1 MSEIVELTA
10 SDDHQLDAYLARPT
24 GEPIAGLVVLQE
36 IYGVNQH
43 IRSVADGYAR
53 DGLLAV
59 APALFDRVERG
70 VELPYEG
77 TEAKRGMAIRQKL
90 DLDSTLKDVD
100 AALEYVRRQTGR
112 KSGVIGYCFGG
123 LLAWLSATRLRSDV
137 AVGYYAGGIG
147 NFAAERPHA
156 PVQLHFGKLDA
167 HIPAEQV
174 EKVHIAHPEVEIH
187 WYDNAG
193 HGFNCDMRSSYNPEA
208 AAQARTRALAF
219 LKKHLA

>member
-1 MSEIVELTA
+1 MSETIELTS
-10 SDDHQLDAYLARPT
+10 SDSHQLDAYVARPT

-53 DGLLAV
+53 DGFLAV

-77 TEAKRGMAIRQKL
+77 PEAKRGMAIRQKL

-123 LLAWLSATRLRSDV
+123 LLAWLSATRLRPDV
-137 AVGYYAGGIG
+137 VVGYYAGGIG
-147 NFAAERPHA
+147 NFAAESPHA

-174 EKVHIAHPEVEIH
+174 AKVHVAHPEVEIH
-187 WYDNAG
+187 WYDNAD
-193 HGFNCDMRSSYNPEA
+193 HGFNCDMRSSYSPEA

-219 LKKHLA
+219 LKKHLG

>member
-1 MSEIVELTA
+1 MSETIKLTA
-10 SDDHQLDAYLARPT
+10 SDGHQLDAYVVRPAAD
-24 GEPIAGLVVLQE
+24 PVAGLVVLQE

-53 DGLLAV
+53 DGFLAI

-70 VELPYEG
+70 IELPYDG
-77 TEAKRGMAIRQKL
+77 PEAKRGMAIRQKL
-90 DLDSTLKDVD
+90 DFDSTLKDVE
-100 AALEYVRRQTGR
+100 AALEYVRRQTHR
-112 KSGVIGYCFGG
+112 RSGIIGYCFGG
-123 LLAWLSATRLRSDV
+123 LLAWLGATRLHPDV

-147 NFAAERPHA
+147 NFADENPHS

-174 EKVHIAHPEVEIH
+174 EKVHLAHPAVEIN

-193 HGFNCDMRSSYNPEA
+193 HGFNCEMRSSYNPEA
-208 AAQARTRALAF
+208 AALARTRALSF
-219 LKKHLA
+219 LKNHLT

>member
-1 MSEIVELTA
+1 MSETVKLTS
-10 SDDHQLDAYLARPT
+10 SDGHQLDAYVARPT

-53 DGLLAV
+53 DGFLAV

-77 TEAKRGMAIRQKL
+77 PEAKRGMAIRQKL

-123 LLAWLSATRLRSDV
+123 LLAWLSATRLHPDV
-137 AVGYYAGGIG
+137 AGGIG
-147 NFAAERPHA
+147 NFAAESPHA

-174 EKVHIAHPEVEIH
+174 EKVHLAHPEVEIH
-187 WYDNAG
+187 WYDNTG

>member
-1 MSEIVELTA
+1 MSETVELTS
-10 SDDHQLDAYLARPT
+10 SDGHQLDAYVARPT
-24 GEPIAGLVVLQE
+24 GKPIAGLVVLQE

-53 DGLLAV
+53 DGFLAV

-77 TEAKRGMAIRQKL
+77 PEAKRGMAIRQKL
-90 DLDSTLKDVD
+90 DLGSTLRDVD

-123 LLAWLSATRLRSDV
+123 LLAWLSATRLRPDV

-147 NFAAERPHA
+147 NFAAESPHA

-174 EKVHIAHPEVEIH
+174 EKVHLAHPEVEIH